1 VSWQFEYT
9 PYIWPMLGS
18 AAFMW
23 VLAVYTWR
31 HRAAP
36 GAVPL
41 GAGMLVVGVWALLA
55 ALEASSADLET
66 KLFWFRVKNVANNPA
81 PVCALLFALE
91 YSGLGR
97 WVTRRNLA
105 FLLAPSLASAP
116 MMFLDDS
123 RMLWTGY
130 RVGESVHR
138 TLAPM
143 GVAINLYAVAMLVL
157 AAAVIAWLLVRSP
170 LHRMPAALI
179 MLGNLGIAVVVPL
192 QVLNVIGDVRLDVG
206 VLGTDFCFAMYAV
219 ALYRFRIFDVVPV
232 ARETVLERMV
242 DGMLVLDA
250 AGRVADLNPAAQEIL
265 GVGRSRAVGLA
276 ATRLLEG
283 FPGLAE
289 MAGCR
294 GAAESEVSVEV
305 GERWYQ
311 VSCSPLDDRRGF
323 RLGRLVVFRDITEG
337 KRARELLIERQ
348 RALAA
353 VQERER
359 VARELHD
366 GLGQV
371 LGFVKMQ
378 AQAAQ
383 GLIATDPGA
392 AESHLVRLAAVA
404 QDAHADVR
412 EYILGA
418 GMAEGDAPGLLVPLR
433 RYLERFSAAYG
444 LSVELAVGPELGDGA
459 FGPAAQLQLLRI
471 VQEALTNARKHARAE
486 HVQVKL
492 SASNGAVEVVVAD
505 DGQGFDPAQV
515 AGDGQRFGLRF
526 MRERAAE
533 VGGTVEVRSA
543 PGRSTQ
549 VVVRVPRHDAPAAA
563 SSRDA
568 VPVDGKG

>member
-9 PYIWPMLGS
+9 PNIWPMIASAAFLGALAAYAWKHRSTPGAVSFSFLMLGAALWALGS
-18 AAFMW
+18 A
-23 VLAVYTWR
+23 
-31 HRAAP
+31 
-36 GAVPL
+36 
-41 GAGMLVVGVWALLA
+41 
-55 ALEASSADLET
+55 LEAAAVDLPT
-66 KLFWFRVKNVANNPA
+66 KLFWFKFQAVWRLPMAIA
-81 PVCALLFALE
+81 AFCFALE
-91 YSGLGR
+91 YTGR
-97 WVTRRNLA
+97 AGWLTRRNLA
-105 FLLAPSLASAP
+105 LLSAP
-116 MMFLDDS
+116 ALVPFPFLFLEDYS
-123 RMLWTGY
+123 LFWTRVRMEESL
-130 RVGESVHR
+130 RVDN
-138 TLAPM
+138 TALAM
-143 GVAINLYAVAMLVL
+143 ALNVYGMALIL
-157 AAAVIAWLLVRSP
+157 AATAVFAVLFIRSP
-170 LHRMPAALI
+170 LHRQPAGLI
-179 MLGNLGIAVVVPL
+179 LLGHLVPRIVYPL
-192 QVLNVIGDVRLDVG
+192 QVLNITASSSVDLTILSYNF
-206 VLGTDFCFAMYAV
+206 TAAMYAV